1 VRRRRPGLG
10 AAAAGLSE
18 RPLNASILSTGA
30 LGTGDIAAAVQAGD
44 KRALARVISWVEN
57 GDPRA
62 RSVLRDMKPPPGGS
76 RVIGLTGA
84 PGAGKS
90 TVTSALV
97 RAFRARV
104 GPGGERSRVAVLA
117 VDPSSPFTGGALLGD
132 RIRMQEHATDD
143 GVFIR
148 SMGSRGQLGGLAA
161 ATPQAIRVLGAA
173 GYQVILVETVGVGQ
187 AEVEI
192 ASAADSTVVLV
203 VPGMGDS
210 IQAAKAGLLEV
221 ADVLVVNK
229 ADRPDTQATLRDLR
243 YMVSLATGEWKPPI
257 VPTVGTTGDGVDELV
272 ERLDQHDAWLESS
285 GERARRRLARARDEV
300 TALALGALARRI
312 AVADELAA
320 RVAEGRCDPVE
331 AAEELLDSTVI
342 FKGLLPAG
350 GRPPARKVSG
360 VSRELGLPFD
370 PIDRAARI
378 WERRFG
384 PSSAMAA
391 VISIMRA
398 QQLLLGELDAILRP
412 YGLTF
417 ARYEALVLLSFSREG
432 ALPLR
437 VMGERL
443 MVHPTSV
450 TNTIDRLED
459 QGMVVRRPNPA
470 DGRGRLAEITERG
483 RDAVQAAT
491 RDLMAAEFG
500 LPGYSEPDRAALFTL
515 LRELRL
521 SAGDF
526 TEP

>member
-1 VRRRRPGLG
+1 MRRRRPGLG

-18 RPLNASILSTGA
+18 RPLSTGFQNTGA
-30 LGTGDIAAAVQAGD
+30 QGAGDIAASVQAGD

-57 GDPRA
+57 GDERA
-62 RSVLRDMKPPPGGS
+62 RSVLRDLKPPQART

-104 GPGGERSRVAVLA
+104 DQEGRRTRVAVLA

-161 ATPQAIRVLGAA
+161 ATPQAIRVLSAA

-243 YMVSLATGEWKPPI
+243 QMVSLSTSEWKPPI
-257 VPTVGTTGDGVDELV
+257 VPTVATTGDGVDELV
-272 ERLDQHDAWLESS
+272 GQLDRLDAWLESS
-285 GERARRRLARARDEV
+285 GERARRRLARARGEV
-300 TALALGALARRI
+300 TALAFGALARHL
-312 AVADELAA
+312 AVPDELAA
-320 RVAEGRCDPVE
+320 RVAEGRCDPVQ
-331 AAEELLDSTVI
+331 AAEELIDSAVI
-342 FKGLLPAG
+342 FKELGAASSG
-350 GRPPARKVSG
+350 SARPARSWRRRWS
-360 VSRELGLPFD
+360 SRS
-370 PIDRAARI
+370 RA
-378 WERRFG
+378 G
-384 PSSAMAA
+384 P
-391 VISIMRA
+391 
-398 QQLLLGELDAILRP
+398 DCC
-412 YGLTF
+412 
-417 ARYEALVLLSFSREG
+417 
-432 ALPLR
+432 
-437 VMGERL
+437 
-443 MVHPTSV
+443 
-450 TNTIDRLED
+450 
-459 QGMVVRRPNPA
+459 
-470 DGRGRLAEITERG
+470 
-483 RDAVQAAT
+483 
-491 RDLMAAEFG
+491 
-500 LPGYSEPDRAALFTL
+500 
-515 LRELRL
+515 
-521 SAGDF
+521 
-526 TEP
+526 